1 MATIYVH
8 PSVTSDPA
16 ALQLLQAATNRT
28 AVATRNKDRVVLL
41 NKTNFKKPKVRQLH
55 ASPTSRPTPTPHPW
69 GDDAA

>member
-28 AVATRNKDRVVLL
+28 AVATRRRNRVVLL
-41 NKTNFKKPKVRQLH
+41 HNHDFKKPKVRQLH
-55 ASPTSRPTPTPHPW
+55 ASRQTPTPHPW